1 MLWFILILLV
11 ITGLTGFFG
20 SHTLVSGV
28 IQIFVICALVA
39 LGIKRIWRIKDEY

>member
-1 MLWFILILLV
+1 MLWLILVLLV
-11 ITGLTGFFG
+11 ITGFTGFFG
-20 SHTLVSGV
+20 AHTLVSGV

>member
-1 MLWFILILLV
+1 MLWLILVLLV

-20 SHTLVSGV
+20 SHTLVSGA

-39 LGIKRIWRIKDEY
+39 LGFKCIWRIKDEY

>member
-1 MLWFILILLV
+1 MLWLILVMLV

-20 SHTLVSGV
+20 SHTEISGA